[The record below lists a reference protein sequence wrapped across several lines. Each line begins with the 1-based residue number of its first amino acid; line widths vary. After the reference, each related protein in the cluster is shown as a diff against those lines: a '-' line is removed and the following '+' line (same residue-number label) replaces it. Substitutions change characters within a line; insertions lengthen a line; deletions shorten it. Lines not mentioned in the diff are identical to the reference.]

1 MESLFRPVILL
12 SSKKGSA
19 SPSPMR
25 SHVKMCGYQRTAC
38 RSQFSSTA
46 RVPGIHLW
54 SSNLAQE
61 PFLAESP
68 CSSLYPLFT
77 LSCLCNAL
85 LNPTVSPSQAHS
97 AHLSRL
103 WSVPVSL
110 AVSLV
115 LPLWFPWRDLR
126 LFPPRTYPCCDSLKS
141 ALGALLKPPSLAPPT
156 SSPQVLSLHPN
167 SDRNLNCSQLKT
179 QEKNVSTLVQSTQ
192 ALGSG
197 CVFVV
202 SPSHPAP
209 PLLHPVAPHSAPA
222 RTAAATP

>member
-1 MESLFRPVILL
+1 MDIRE
-12 SSKKGSA
+12 
-19 SPSPMR
+19 
-25 SHVKMCGYQRTAC
+25 Q
-38 RSQFSSTA
+38 
-46 RVPGIHLW
+46 
-54 SSNLAQE
+54 
-61 PFLAESP
+61 LAEVN
-68 CSSLYPLFT
+68 SLLLRGFQGFTSGLQTWRKNLSLPSHLVALFTPLFT

-103 WSVPVSL
+103 RSAPVSL